1 MINIDL
7 HHQID
12 VKLTH
17 KSIKKNIHKKNPC
30 ACNHYEIL
38 VTDKCKNVPN
48 VFCGQCTTVLHL
60 VSELRIPFNDTK
72 GLLLYY
78 FLLTEILQK
87 KLRFYTLILLSNV
100 ALWWAPQYVSLP

>member
-7 HHQID
+7 NHQID

-17 KSIKKNIHKKNPC
+17 KSVKKNINKKNPC

-72 GLLLYY
+72 GLYLLFFVDRDFTKKVALLYAH
-78 FLLTEILQK
+78 FVI
-87 KLRFYTLILLSNV
+87 
-100 ALWWAPQYVSLP
+100 